1 MFNFFVTFSSLV
13 LVGLGVAV
21 QQAGQLSLIGVG
33 LGLVL
38 PVVALIFWNLDRRT
52 AFLVKHAEECLI
64 DVETSLLDERV
75 RLFSLE
81 PEKTQAACSQEMF
94 RHRLWTYGKAFRVLF
109 ILMAL
114 AGVLGAA
121 VSGVR
126 YLTYSDNTLAS
137 PSPPNVVGSGP
148 GKAVRACGKPAP
160 PPLDRRHG
168 FPG

>member
-1 MFNFFVTFSSLV
+1 MDVGDKNESPLITRGDILRFMPPTYDNVQFLRNIFKSST
-13 LVGLGVAV
+13 GWLGCSCSTDGPVVANR
-21 QQAGQLSLIGVG
+21 VG

-94 RHRLWTYGKAFRVLF
+94 RHRLWTYGRHSEYSLF
-109 ILMAL
+109 
-114 AGVLGAA
+114 
-121 VSGVR
+121 
-126 YLTYSDNTLAS
+126 
-137 PSPPNVVGSGP
+137 
-148 GKAVRACGKPAP
+148 
-160 PPLDRRHG
+160 
-168 FPG
+168 